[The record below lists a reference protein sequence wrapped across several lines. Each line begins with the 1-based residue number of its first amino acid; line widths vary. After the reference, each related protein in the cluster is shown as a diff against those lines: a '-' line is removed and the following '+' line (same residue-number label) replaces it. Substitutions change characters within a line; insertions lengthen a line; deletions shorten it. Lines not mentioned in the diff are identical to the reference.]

1 LFGKWNKTV
10 WFVRLCRLSG
20 KIRGTEETA
29 LVNIR
34 TILAELK
41 AERSRLNRAIA
52 ALERLVAA
60 NQKAKK
66 SPRASAQRRRDAL
79 SSAPAEKRGQLLMFR
94 KIRRSA
100 PAKPSKAEEA

>member
-1 LFGKWNKTV
+1 LFRKWNKIV
-10 WFVRLCRLSG
+10 WFVRLCQLSG
-20 KIRGTEETA
+20 KIGGTEETA

-52 ALERLVAA
+52 ALERLAAA

-66 SPRASAQRRRDAL
+66 SRRASAPRRRDAL
-79 SSAPAEKRGQLLMFR
+79 SSAPAEKRGKLLIFR
-94 KIRRSA
+94 KLRRST

>member
-1 LFGKWNKTV
+1 MFGKWNKTV

-20 KIRGTEETA
+20 KIRGTEEIA

-52 ALERLVAA
+52 ALERLAAA

-66 SPRASAQRRRDAL
+66 SRRASAQRRRDAL
-79 SSAPAEKRGQLLMFR
+79 SSAPAEKRGQVLMFR